1 MGATLAGGRCL
12 APAPMTTETT
22 RLWVENP
29 IMRLRTFLSA
39 ALLLMVA
46 RGAQAQQVGLKL
58 GFINSQSVLE
68 QDSAFQQAQQQFNQ
82 ELQGIRAE
90 IQQKEQELD
99 SLIQHFQQQ
108 QATLS
113 PQAREQRQQEILTKQ
128 QQYQARMNEL
138 QQQADQ
144 RQQEIVQPVME
155 RINGVIEEMRA
166 EGGYALIFDVA
177 PGAILAAD
185 QSLDLTDE
193 LVRRLHSGAG
203 TGG

>member
-1 MGATLAGGRCL
+1 
-12 APAPMTTETT
+12 MTTETT
-22 RLWVENP
+22 RLWVESP
-29 IMRLRTFLSA
+29 IMRLRTFLTA
-39 ALLLMVA
+39 ALLLVAA
-46 RGAQAQQVGLKL
+46 RGARAQQVGLKL

-82 ELQGIRAE
+82 ELQSIRTE

-113 PQAREQRQQEILTKQ
+113 PQARQQRQQEILTKQ
-128 QQYQARMNEL
+128 QEYQARANEL
-138 QQQADQ
+138 QQQADR

-155 RINGVIEEMRA
+155 RINGVIEAMRA

-193 LVRRLHSGAG
+193 LVRRLHSAP
-203 TGG
+203 GG